1 MTALQALVA
10 QGVSDGTITD
20 KAAEEIQKGLDEAV
34 HEFAGGDTEK
44 AIDKLGDL
52 ERKIEDLIDHDEVAN
67 SEKQKLFK
75 AIDDLAEQMSLASPT
90 EG

>member
-1 MTALQALVA
+1 MAD
-10 QGVSDGTITD
+10 GVTGGTITD
-20 KAAEEIQKGLDEAV
+20 KAAEEIQKGLDDAL
-34 HEFAGGDTEK
+34 HEFAGGNTEK

-52 ERKIEDLIDHDEVAN
+52 ERKIDELVDHDEIAH
-67 SEKQKLFK
+67 SEKQKLSK